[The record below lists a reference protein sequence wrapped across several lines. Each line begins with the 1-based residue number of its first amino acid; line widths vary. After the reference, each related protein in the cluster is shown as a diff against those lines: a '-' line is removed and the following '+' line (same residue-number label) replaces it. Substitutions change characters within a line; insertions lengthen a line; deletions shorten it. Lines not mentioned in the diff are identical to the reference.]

1 MGVNGWHNIVV
12 MGAGESG
19 QGAALLAVRRGYKV
33 LLSEGNRLKP
43 EVKKWL
49 EAEGIS
55 FEEGQHTEDLF
66 LNADAI
72 VASPGIPDT
81 HPVIAASMK
90 KGVPVISEI
99 EWGALHT
106 RSPIVAVTG
115 TNGKTTTTALIHHVL
130 RKAGHDAVLAGN
142 IGYSFARAV
151 AEKENP
157 LYVVEVSSFQLDRCF
172 TFRPYVAVITNIT
185 PDHLDRYDYDYS
197 RYIRSKMR
205 IFQNQQSSDH
215 LVVCNDSPDLVKGVL
230 KASPNGPVHWYGTAS
245 DPQPEATFDN
255 EKLILHYKPKETW
268 TMYLN
273 ELALQGRH
281 NYYNSLAAALT
292 AKIMGVRKEVIRESF
307 MDFSGVEHRMEYV
320 ATIRGIDFINDSK
333 ATNVNS
339 AFYAL
344 ESMTKPVIWIAGGR
358 DKGNDYTELKPV
370 VQQKVKA
377 IVVLGEGY
385 TKICQA
391 FGDLVPVI
399 IAATSMEEAVK
410 TAYRLGHKGD
420 VVLLSPASASFDLFK
435 NYEDRGRQ
443 FKSCVREL

>member
-1 MGVNGWHNIVV
+1 MGVNGWNNIVV

-19 QGAALLAVRRGYKV
+19 QGAALLGIRRGYKV

-43 EVKKWL
+43 ETKYWL
-49 EAEGIS
+49 ESEKIPY
-55 FEEGQHTEDLF
+55 EEGQHTEDFF
-66 LNADAI
+66 LKADAVI
-72 VASPGIPDT
+72 ASPGIPDT
-81 HPVIAASMK
+81 HPVIAACHK

-99 EWGALHT
+99 EWAALHT
-106 RSPIVAVTG
+106 RATLIAITG
-115 TNGKTTTTALIHHVL
+115 TNGKTTTTALIHHIL
-130 RKAGHDAVLAGN
+130 RKAGHDTALAGN

-151 AEKENP
+151 AVEDKP
-157 LYVVEVSSFQLDRCF
+157 LYVLEISSFQLDRCY
-172 TFRPYVAVITNIT
+172 TFRPRVAVITNIT
-185 PDHLDRYDYDYS
+185 PDHLDRYEHDYG

-205 IFQNQQSSDH
+205 IFQNHDDSDH
-215 LVVCNDSPDLVKGVL
+215 LVVCNDSPDLVNGVL
-230 KASPNGPVHWYGTAS
+230 RATPRSTIHWYGTATE
-245 DPQPEATFDN
+245 PRPEATFDQ
-255 EKLILHYKPKETW
+255 EKLTLFYNSQETW

-292 AKIMGVRKEVIRESF
+292 AKIMSVRKEVIRESF

-385 TKICQA
+385 NKICQA

-399 IAATSMEEAVK
+399 IATTSMEEAVK
-410 TAYRLGHKGD
+410 TAYRLGSKGD

-435 NYEDRGRQ
+435 NYEDRGRR

>member
-1 MGVNGWHNIVV
+1 MGVNGWKNIIV

-19 QGAALLAVRRGYKV
+19 QGAALLGIRRGYNV
-33 LLSEGNRLKP
+33 LLSENNRLSAEIKN
-43 EVKKWL
+43 WL
-49 EAEGIS
+49 ERENIP
-55 FEEGQHTEDLF
+55 FEEGQHTEALF
-66 LNADAI
+66 LKADAVI
-72 VASPGIPDT
+72 ASPGIPDK
-81 HPVIAASMK
+81 HPVIDACRRE
-90 KGVPVISEI
+90 GVPVISEI
-99 EWGALHT
+99 EWAALHT
-106 RSPIVAVTG
+106 RATLIAITG
-115 TNGKTTTTALIHHVL
+115 TNGKTTTTTLIHHVL

-142 IGYSFARAV
+142 IGYSFARAL
-151 AEKENP
+151 AEEDKP
-157 LYVVEVSSFQLDRCF
+157 LFVLEVSSFQLDRCY
-172 TFRPYVAVITNIT
+172 TFRPHVAVITNIT
-185 PDHLDRYDYDYS
+185 PDHLDRYDYDYG

-205 IFQNQQSSDH
+205 IFQNQDASDH
-215 LVVCNDSPDLVKGVL
+215 LVVCNDSPDLVNGVL
-230 KASPNGPVHWYGTAS
+230 RAAPRSTVHWYGTATE
-245 DPQPEATFDN
+245 PWPEATFDDN
-255 EKLILHYKPKETW
+255 KLNLFYNSQETW

-292 AKIMGVRKEVIRESF
+292 AKIMSVRKEVIRESF

-385 TKICQA
+385 NKICQA

-410 TAYRLGHKGD
+410 TAYRLGSKGD